1 MLATKTYTFTRD
13 EIVELV
19 RFKSLEQGHESEDV
33 FRNFA
38 VRDLRDF
45 SRLLEAYT
53 LRAGAGACVR
63 EAVGGALKVKAKKA
77 VMTRAITAPL
87 ASVIRCRGRET

>member
-1 MLATKTYTFTRD
+1 MLATKTYTFTSD

-19 RFKSLEQGHESEDV
+19 RFKSLEQGHEPEDV

-53 LRAGAGACVR
+53 LCAMLPEDDPVFN
-63 EAVGGALKVKAKKA
+63 
-77 VMTRAITAPL
+77 T
-87 ASVIRCRGRET
+87 